1 MDKLPTLAYYYE
13 KVEGEYKLIVQN
25 QNIVTQRLRKTLL
38 REWSETE
45 KGKAFIQDLYKLQP
59 EDGRIH
65 VTYELQNPI
74 DITDVYNNLKGYWS
88 LVLLPDYVIYSKLLG
103 DGYPY
108 KTIGTHRLKV
118 TLGCWEAHPSSI
130 SGNVIKEV
138 FMRMY
143 FD

>member
-1 MDKLPTLAYYYE
+1 MDKLPTRAYYHE
-13 KVEGEYKLIVQN
+13 KVEGEYNVIVQN
-25 QNIVTQRLRKTLL
+25 QNIVAQRLRETLL

-45 KGKAFIQDLYKLQP
+45 EGKAFVQGLYNLQP
-59 EDGRIH
+59 KNGLID
-65 VTYELQNPI
+65 VTYKLQNPI

-118 TLGCWEAHPSSI
+118 TLGCWEAYPFSN